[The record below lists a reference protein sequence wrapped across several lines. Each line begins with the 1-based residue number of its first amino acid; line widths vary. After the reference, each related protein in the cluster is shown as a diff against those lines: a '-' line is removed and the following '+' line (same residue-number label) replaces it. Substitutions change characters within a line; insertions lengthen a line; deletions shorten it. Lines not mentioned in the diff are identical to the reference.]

1 MRRRISGTLVV
12 GLLLAAG
19 GACAPPDASPKPEGV
34 TRVLA
39 QVRGIT

>member
-1 MRRRISGTLVV
+1 MRGRIRVTLVV
-12 GLLLAAG
+12 GLLLTA
-19 GACAPPDASPKPEGV
+19 GACAPPGASPKPEGV